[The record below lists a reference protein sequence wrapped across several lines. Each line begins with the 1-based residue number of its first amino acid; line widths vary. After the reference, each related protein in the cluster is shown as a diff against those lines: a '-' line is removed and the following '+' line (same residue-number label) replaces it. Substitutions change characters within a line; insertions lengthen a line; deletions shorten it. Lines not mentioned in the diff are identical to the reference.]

1 MNLSYRGPWSDGAP
15 RPLTLDAGRRPR
27 SRPIP
32 WTFVLVIAIAASGAI
47 SSTDS
52 LAGLLHVSARPAA
65 QAEFDLLPT
74 VAFVSTAPLTGTP
87 IEAAEIYLVNEDDLT
102 NLRRLTENE
111 HYDAFPAISPDGKKI
126 LFDSDAPV
134 EGRPPS
140 VYYNPDL
147 WVMSSDGT
155 ERTYLDHG
163 ASGTWSRDSKYV
175 AYHASAS
182 GTGAAIRTDPS
193 AATIDSDIFIL
204 NVDDVLAG
212 VAGRVN
218 LTNSPKV
225 VDEDPDWSP
234 IADVIVYTSHSAASN
249 QANPTDAEIYV
260 RNADGSGEITRLT
273 ENNQEERAPAWS
285 PDGTKIVYMCRE
297 VFDDATQEPIIVGP
311 DSEVCVM
318 NADGSGQRALTNNTV
333 PDLGPNWSTDGTRIF
348 FVRPVVWP
356 VDRRPYQQLFV
367 INADGTGITQLTVPP
382 GHNSMP
388 NPGAVRIR
396 LK

>member
-1 MNLSYRGPWSDGAP
+1 MKLSHSGPVSHRAAP
-15 RPLTLDAGRRPR
+15 RLGRDARRLR
-27 SRPIP
+27 RRAVF
-32 WTFVLVIAIAASGAI
+32 WWFALVIVMALPSATR
-47 SSTDS
+47 STDS
-52 LAGLLHVSARPAA
+52 SPGSPRVSSQLKALDKFA
-65 QAEFDLLPT
+65 LMPT

-87 IEAAEIYLVNEDDLT
+87 FEAAEIYLVNEEGLT
-102 NLRRLTENE
+102 SVRRITENE

-175 AYHASAS
+175 AYHASAA
-182 GTGAAIRTDPS
+182 GAGAAIRLDPS

-212 VAGRVN
+212 VAQRLN
-218 LTNSPKV
+218 LTNSPNV

-234 IADVIVYTSHSAASN
+234 VADVIVYTSHSAASN
-249 QANPTDAEIYV
+249 QANPADAEIYV
-260 RNADGSGEITRLT
+260 RNADGSGEVTRLT
-273 ENNQEERAPAWS
+273 DNSREERAPAWS

-297 VFDDATQEPIIVGP
+297 FFDDATQMPIIVGP
-311 DSEVCVM
+311 DFEVCVM

-348 FVRPVVWP
+348 FARPVVWP
-356 VDRRPYQQLFV
+356 ADGRTYQQLFMMS
-367 INADGTGITQLTVPP
+367 ADGAGITQLTVPP
-382 GHNSMP
+382 GHNSFP
-388 NPGAVRIR
+388 NPGTVRI
-396 LK
+396 KVN

>member
-1 MNLSYRGPWSDGAP
+1 MKLSHRGPVSHRAAP
-15 RPLTLDAGRRPR
+15 RLGRDARRLRRPAVF
-27 SRPIP
+27 
-32 WTFVLVIAIAASGAI
+32 WWFALVIVMALPTTTR
-47 SSTDS
+47 STDS
-52 LAGLLHVSARPAA
+52 SPGSPHVSSQLAA
-65 QAEFDLLPT
+65 QDKFDLLPT

-87 IEAAEIYLVNEDDLT
+87 FEAAEIYLVNEEGST
-102 NLRRLTENE
+102 SVRRITENE

-182 GTGAAIRTDPS
+182 GAGAAIRLDPS

-212 VAGRVN
+212 VAQRMN
-218 LTNSPKV
+218 LTNSPNV

-234 IADVIVYTSHSAASN
+234 VADVIVYTSHSAASN
-249 QANPTDAEIYV
+249 QVNPADAEIYV
-260 RNADGSGEITRLT
+260 RNADGSGEVTPLT
-273 ENNQEERAPAWS
+273 DNSREERAPAWS

-297 VFDDATQEPIIVGP
+297 VFDDATQRPIVVGP
-311 DSEVCVM
+311 DFEVCVM

-348 FVRPVVWP
+348 LVRP
-356 VDRRPYQQLFV
+356 RCGRTTAACTCSCL
-367 INADGTGITQLTVPP
+367 
-382 GHNSMP
+382 
-388 NPGAVRIR
+388 
-396 LK
+396 